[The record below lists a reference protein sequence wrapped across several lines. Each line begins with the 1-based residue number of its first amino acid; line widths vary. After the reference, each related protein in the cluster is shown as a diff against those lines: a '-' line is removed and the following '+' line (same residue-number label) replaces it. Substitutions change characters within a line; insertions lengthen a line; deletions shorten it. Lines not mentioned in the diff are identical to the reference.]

1 MGSLTDTG
9 PSGRIPTPGAAG
21 SRGRRWWAPVTNRPG
36 RTIRGKQLVPI
47 TVRAWGADVV
57 SNTVVLQQF
66 SMSRGFVADEVVR
79 CWRGSRDLRANGR
92 GFARGRWARSTGL
105 CAYGIRSL
113 RNHSGCASFAGLD
126 NRTGCSDG
134 CSICRVSAAECGYGD
149 CLVNFGTITGAAL
162 SDGRPVLGAVS
173 RNSSRVRS
181 AGANAMGARIFGKGA
196 IVTAGGG
203 GSHR

>member
-1 MGSLTDTG
+1 MGSLTDTV
-9 PSGRIPTPGAAG
+9 PSGRIPVPGPVAA
-21 SRGRRWWAPVTNRPG
+21 RGRRWWAPVTNRRSP
-36 RTIRGKQLVPI
+36 TIRGKQLVPI
-47 TVRAWGADVV
+47 TVRASGVGMV
-57 SNTVVLQQF
+57 SNTVVSQQF

-79 CWRGSRDLRANGR
+79 CGRGSRDRRANSR
-92 GFARGRWARSTGL
+92 GFARGWWAGSTGL

-113 RNHSGCASFAGLD
+113 RNQFGCASFAGLD

-149 CLVNFGTITGAAL
+149 RLVNFGTITGAAL
-162 SDGRPVLGAVS
+162 SDGPVLGAVS

-181 AGANAMGARIFGKGA
+181 AGAHAVGARIFGKGA
-196 IVTAGGG
+196 VVTAGGG